1 MPLTRAQAVEFID
14 RRRVIPWAP
23 LGGGVLT
30 GKYTAADLAVPGSD
44 APAGTRRDLAR
55 SSGTLTARGLAIA
68 DTVVGVARQL
78 DVTPA
83 QMALAWT
90 LRHPSVVSSLIGA
103 RTPEQL
109 QQNIS
114 ALDVTFEEDQLD
126 ILYAASAV
134 DLGFPHE
141 FLMRPMVRG
150 VTTGRTTVRPR
161 PIRTWRAEIT
171 ASEETGRSW
180 DHRRQPV

>member
-1 MPLTRAQAVEFID
+1 MD

-44 APAGTRRDLAR
+44 APAGTRRDHAKA
-55 SSGTLTARGLAIA
+55 SGTLTARGLAIA

-83 QMALAWT
+83 QVALAWT

-114 ALDVTFEEDQLD
+114 ALDVTFDDYQLD
-126 ILYAASAV
+126 TLQAASAV

-161 PIRTWRAEIT
+161 PIMTW
-171 ASEETGRSW
+171 
-180 DHRRQPV
+180 

>member
-1 MPLTRAQAVEFID
+1 MTRAQAVEFID

-30 GKYTAADLAVPGSD
+30 GKYTTADLAVPGSD
-44 APAGTRRDLAR
+44 AP
-55 SSGTLTARGLAIA
+55 

-83 QMALAWT
+83 QVALAWT
-90 LRHPSVVSSLIGA
+90 LRHPYVVSSLIGA

-114 ALDVTFEEDQLD
+114 ALDVTFDEYQLD
-126 ILYAASAV
+126 TLQAASAV

-161 PIRTWRAEIT
+161 PIRTW
-171 ASEETGRSW
+171 
-180 DHRRQPV
+180 